1 MQVGQ
6 KVEEAEVWHDLAHVY
21 SQLKQWE
28 DAETCLE
35 KARLLDSY
43 SAATWHKTGERIW
56 SFVVASLTFTKSQ
69 PFLNQS
75 IESVLKHQFR
85 QSP

>member
-43 SAATWHKTGERIW
+43 SAATWHKTGEDLKLC
-56 SFVVASLTFTKSQ
+56 SSLIDLHKKST
-69 PFLNQS
+69 L
-75 IESVLKHQFR
+75 LKPIH
-85 QSP
+85 